1 MLIHYFF
8 DYLDIGQVTAI
19 FINLYDFMHPT
30 ALTKVSD
37 ESVRRARRFQPA
49 P

>member
-8 DYLDIGQVTAI
+8 DKLDIGQVTAV

-37 ESVRRARRFQPA
+37 ESLLRAHRFQTVP
-49 P
+49 